1 MKPTPPEIVVERLE
15 FYRDNRQRMLN
26 QDIAEHFGLKPSTW
40 VNWRRAYVPDDDDET
55 LSAAIENAAAER
67 DDLDRL
73 ARIAAEIKAEHA
85 RTEHAREAFNEQTGN
100 NFGWVRFKNLLERAA
115 ARGLDGSLPG
125 GPLPPGQILR
135 GASALWSYPPRD
147 PDADPDAPPPPPVKR
162 LEWVKSR
169 EDDERS
175 AESFALYVRSAL
187 SHLKGAAPAV
197 AAPAHVNED
206 LAVIYPRPDLHI
218 GLLAWGQESGAD
230 WDLTIARRVLGE
242 AAAALVAGAP
252 PAHTGVV
259 LGLGDF
265 FHADDGTNRTR
276 ESQNALDVDGRY
288 AKVIE
293 AGVWLEIAKVQM
305 ALERH
310 ERVIYTAVP
319 GNHDPHAYR
328 ALLIG
333 VRMFFHGNER
343 VTVDSNPAP
352 YWYWRHGR
360 CLIGATHGHRVK
372 APDLPM
378 LMANHRPQ
386 DWGEC
391 PVRRYY
397 VGHRH
402 HKAMVEIGGVVV
414 EQFGSPSAKDAYH
427 AAGPW
432 ISGRGLVAITLHRE
446 RGEIGR
452 QEYAITGDA

>member
-1 MKPTPPEIVVERLE
+1 MSVTEPEEVVRRLE
-15 FYRDNRQRMLN
+15 YYRDNRQRMLDK
-26 QDIAEHFGLKPSTW
+26 DIAAVLGLEPTVWSTW
-40 VNWRRAYVPDDDDET
+40 KRAYLSDQSAET
-55 LSAAIENAAAER
+55 LDAAIENAIAER
-67 DDLDRL
+67 DDADRL
-73 ARIAAEIKAEHA
+73 ARIAAEFASKYARREHA
-85 RTEHAREAFNEQTGN
+85 RKAMNAEHGTD
-100 NFGWVRFKNLLERAA
+100 FGAVKFGNLLKRAA
-115 ARGLDGSLPG
+115 ARGLDGSIPG
-125 GPLPPGQILR
+125 GPLPPGQVLR
-135 GASALWSYPPRD
+135 GASTLYRYD
-147 PDADPDAPPPPPVKR
+147 EETGEPVKR

-169 EDDERS
+169 EDDAQS

-197 AAPAHVNED
+197 AAPSHVNGD
-206 LAVIYPRPDLHI
+206 LAVIYPRPDLHV

-230 WDLTIARRVLGE
+230 WNLTIARRVLGE

-276 ESQNALDVDGRY
+276 ENQNTLDVDGRY

-310 ERVIYTAVP
+310 ERVIYTAIP

-333 VRMFFHGNER
+333 VRMFFHGDER
-343 VTVDSNPAP
+343 VQVDSNPAP
-352 YWYWRHGR
+352 HWYWRWGK

-378 LMANHRPQ
+378 MMANHRPQ

-402 HKAMVEIGGVVV
+402 HKAVTEIGGVVV
-414 EQFGSPSAKDAYH
+414 EQFGSPAAKDAWH

-432 ISGRGLVAITLHRE
+432 VSGRGMVAITLHRE

-452 QEYAITGDA
+452 QEYAIAS